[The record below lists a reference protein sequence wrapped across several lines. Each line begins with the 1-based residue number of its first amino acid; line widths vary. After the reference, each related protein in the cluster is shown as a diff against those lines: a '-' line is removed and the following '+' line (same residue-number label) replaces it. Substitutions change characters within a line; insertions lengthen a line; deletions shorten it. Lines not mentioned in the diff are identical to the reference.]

1 MLFCYDSKK
10 NGILV
15 KIIQEIDE
23 LCDDWVPEPLTP
35 QISEEMMVEPPTLER
50 FKKKNSSNLCL
61 FIIHDCFTVL
71 MTAALSTRVLE
82 CGQV

>member
-1 MLFCYDSKK
+1 MTICYFVMIVKK

-35 QISEEMMVEPPTLER
+35 QISEEMMIEPPTLER
-50 FKKKNSSNLCL
+50 F
-61 FIIHDCFTVL
+61 
-71 MTAALSTRVLE
+71 
-82 CGQV
+82 